1 MCDLAAK
8 LEGNISRSLGC
19 PPGVSDSRLLLWKG
33 ASTDAEG
40 IVGRPLLWRIAL
52 CVVLTGI
59 DDSFGVSFDLRVEP
73 ALRTCCCFIL
83 KEPLCCLEKKFR
95 PYRRGFRILPSEHRQ
110 ASEASPLLV
119 KGQRINVLMVSDGA
133 GTRGKCVKLAF
144 LSRGHSATPCCD
156 LSASFSPPLLTPQSF
171 RGLAALTH
179 DTLVPVSLSSTVSTD
194 WRCEPPHPPLLS
206 VNHSSFL
213 DHSLTWTSG
222 LCLLVLIEFSM
233 IAGCSE
239 NKSSDTHPKSHP
251 WRDNKHTCIDE
262 LVPSKGGHEDLIC
275 WYVLS
280 FVALEVSILSNR
292 LW

>member
-33 ASTDAEG
+33 GSTAAEG

-83 KEPLCCLEKKFR
+83 KEPLCCLEKKFL

-156 LSASFSPPLLTPQSF
+156 LSASFSPPLLTPQMF
-171 RGLAALTH
+171 RGLAALT
-179 DTLVPVSLSSTVSTD
+179 
-194 WRCEPPHPPLLS
+194 R
-206 VNHSSFL
+206 HSCS
-213 DHSLTWTSG
+213 SLT
-222 LCLLVLIEFSM
+222 LINSLHRLEM
-233 IAGCSE
+233 WA
-239 NKSSDTHPKSHP
+239 PP
-251 WRDNKHTCIDE
+251 
-262 LVPSKGGHEDLIC
+262 PSLTLRKPQ
-275 WYVLS
+275 
-280 FVALEVSILSNR
+280 
-292 LW
+292 